1 MLSHHFAQAIEDTAK
16 NILQQEQQRYSQ
28 QIEALKLLVFQS
40 HQRLMANQQSQPSRQ
55 VIGHI
60 NGQKAGGLGASQVPH
75 GSYFGNHSNNLPARH
90 KSQPFPL
97 DARSQAPFPNAQ
109 NSNLSRGGKSCISR
123 MLQNNSAALQLQLG
137 TTLTS

>member
-40 HQRLMANQQSQPSRQ
+40 HQQFIASQQSQPSRQ
-55 VIGHI
+55 VNGHI
-60 NGQKAGGLGASQVPH
+60 NGQKAGSLGTLQGSH
-75 GSYFGNHSNNLPARH
+75 GSYFGNHSNNPPARQ

-97 DARSQAPFPNAQ
+97 APRSQAPFLNAQ
-109 NSNLSRGGKSCISR
+109 NSNLSRGGNFCVFK
-123 MLQNNSAALQLQLG
+123 MLQNIHNASLLHLSTALPY
-137 TTLTS
+137 